1 MDILKNKLISLGL
14 EEKEAIIYLAAL
26 SLGKTSIL
34 KIAQISEVKRTT
46 VYDIV
51 DKLIHKGLMFT
62 EKSGWKTYYRAAHP
76 EKIENII
83 ERQKKTLT
91 MMMPEL
97 ENLYKIDGVQSFIRE
112 YHGMDAAREV
122 YKDLLD
128 QITWG
133 QDYYVISNQEKW
145 LNLDKEFFLNFTKK
159 RAKFN
164 INIKLL
170 LQDSASAREH
180 QKIQKQLNEEIK
192 MLPPETRL
200 DTNLVISNNMLVIHQ
215 LEEPIKITVI
225 KNPYIARMHKQ
236 LFEIMW
242 NKM

>member
-1 MDILKNKLISLGL
+1 MENLKNKLKSLGL
-14 EEKEAIIYLAAL
+14 EEKEATIYLAAL

-34 KIAQISEVKRTT
+34 KISQNAEIKRTT

-51 DKLIHKGLMFT
+51 DKLIKKGLMFT

-83 ERQKKTLT
+83 SRQKQVLEKI
-91 MMMPEL
+91 MPEL

-112 YHGMDAAREV
+112 YHGMDAARDV
-122 YKDLLD
+122 YNDILKNI
-128 QITWG
+128 QWN

-145 LNLDKEFFLNFTKK
+145 LNLDTEFFLNFTKK
-159 RAKFN
+159 RAKFS

-170 LQDSASAREH
+170 LQDSPSARKH
-180 QKIQKQLNEEIK
+180 QKIQKQLNEEIRI
-192 MLPPETRL
+192 LPKNIQL
-200 DTNLVISNNMLVIHQ
+200 DINLIITQDSVILHQ
-215 LEEPIKITVI
+215 LAEPIKITVI
-225 KNPYIARMHKQ
+225 KNPYISNMHKQ

-242 NKM
+242 NSY